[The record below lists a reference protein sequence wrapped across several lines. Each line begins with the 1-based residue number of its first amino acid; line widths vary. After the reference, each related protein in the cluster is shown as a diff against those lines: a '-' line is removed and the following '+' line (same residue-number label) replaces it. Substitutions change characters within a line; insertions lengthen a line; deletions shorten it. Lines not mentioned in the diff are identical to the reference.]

1 MPRSRFS
8 QKNFVGS
15 GCSSEDRIQRETFAC
30 AFAEASGWHEE
41 KKSIAQDEGH
51 THAHRE
57 RYARVRSTQQPS
69 STGTK
74 SMAAASAE
82 KSPSFPRPASPPP
95 LPLPLSRRRSAHYGY
110 RVTRKSEVNARN
122 VARRAEKKREPRAV
136 KTSESAVREKHGRTE
151 RRIHFNVRF
160 YCGQPLSA
168 DTDCYAIRAESRF
181 RIRRL
186 ALPRLRRVSFP
197 ASPPS
202 PPAATPPPQVFN
214 FRRALSRRYVVG
226 FVTVSKRRGTI
237 AVKYF
242 TYVFSLLSAVLHAVL
257 LRVSGNRTRLDA
269 QPK

>member
-202 PPAATPPPQVFN
+202 PPAATPPPKFSI
-214 FRRALSRRYVVG
+214 FGALYRA
-226 FVTVSKRRGTI
+226 VT
-237 AVKYF
+237 
-242 TYVFSLLSAVLHAVL
+242 SLDSSPFQNGAEQ
-257 LRVSGNRTRLDA
+257 S
-269 QPK
+269 P